1 MNTSS
6 GVLVATVQTNATV
19 YLYGKKGRQPCAIG
33 NFVKFV
39 GGDVVLHHKEMP
51 SSSLFVAMTSSLLP
65 TIVLP
70 FLSFDYDV
78 LLKTIGD
85 VIGYI
90 ILWP

>member
-39 GGDVVLHHKEMP
+39 GGDVVLHHKEMLIC
-51 SSSLFVAMTSSLLP
+51 SLFIVMTSILLP
-65 TIVLP
+65 TIVFP
-70 FLSFDYDV
+70 FSSFDYDV
-78 LLKTIGD
+78 PLKTM
-85 VIGYI
+85 
-90 ILWP
+90 L